1 MAIFPPPLITLYLHS
16 NNLWHE
22 LLPRVWLITR
32 EPSFQGA
39 KGRVHRSV
47 KGVPALRVVGQGP
60 LWASSRSQVI
70 AVADLLVCKED
81 GRRFRLKK
89 AHCLSMTVRGAVQS
103 AELTHDVH

>member
-1 MAIFPPPLITLYLHS
+1 MAIFPPPLTTLYLHS

-39 KGRVHRSV
+39 KGRIHRSV

-70 AVADLLVCKED
+70 AMADLLVCQEH
-81 GRRFRLKK
+81 GRRFSTQKGALL
-89 AHCLSMTVRGAVQS
+89 AHDCTWGRAIGRTNS
-103 AELTHDVH
+103 